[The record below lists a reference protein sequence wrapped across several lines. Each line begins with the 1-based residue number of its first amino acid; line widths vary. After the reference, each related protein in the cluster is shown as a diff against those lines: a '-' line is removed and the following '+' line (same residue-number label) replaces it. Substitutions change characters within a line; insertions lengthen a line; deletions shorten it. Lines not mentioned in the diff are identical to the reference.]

1 MGRGGPPPKPAKLR
15 LLEGAPERRVNQ
27 NEPQPNHDPL
37 VAPDWV
43 NDQVR
48 EVWDYTVAELEFMG
62 IASSTDRDALVA
74 FCQAVVT
81 HRKAC
86 EKLARSD
93 ILIKSMYGQPIRNP
107 AIMVQRDAAQ
117 TIRAYAQEFGLTPSA
132 RARIEVRSEQ
142 TAEHDNPFADS
153 GS

>member
-1 MGRGGPPPKPAKLR
+1 MGKRGPAPKPAKLR
-15 LLEGAPERRVNQ
+15 LLEGAPEGRVNQ
-27 NEPQPNHDPL
+27 HEPQASTELP

-43 NDQVR
+43 SPAVR
-48 EVWDYTVAELEFMG
+48 EVFDFTVGELDAMG
-62 IASSTDRDALVA
+62 IASGTDRDALVV

-81 HRKAC
+81 HRLAC

-107 AIMVQRDAAQ
+107 AIMIQRDAGQ
-117 TIRAYAQEFGLTPSA
+117 TIRAFAQEFGLTPSA